1 MSSNSKANLIL
12 VGFMGTGK
20 TTIGRKLGQTLG
32 RRFVD
37 TDAEI
42 EAATGLSISE
52 IFRRYGER
60 YFRAIEKLAIKR
72 IVGMSNLVIATGGG
86 AVTDSEVRLLLSEA
100 GMVFWLTARP
110 EVILERTQTNQDR
123 PLLRGKA
130 LPAIIDL
137 MRDREVYYRFADYTI
152 DTSDLSVNQVVEE
165 VLKRWKEAGE

>member
-72 IVGMSNLVIATGGG
+72 IVGMGNLVIATGGG

-110 EVILERTQTNQDR
+110 EVILKRTQTNQDR

-137 MRDREVYYRFADYTI
+137 MRDREVYYQFADYTI